1 MRRKSA
7 LAAAATAAL
16 ALVLSACGGGGGGTP
31 QQPAQSATGGAA
43 AQPAAN
49 AALTQVY
56 NPSTKKG
63 GTLKAAHSSDWDSL
77 DPGDTYYGYSFNFG
91 RLYWRTL
98 TMYKPGPGPE
108 GNTVIPDLAEGLGT
122 PSDEGKTWTY
132 KLKSGLKFEDGTP
145 ITAKDV
151 AYAVARS
158 FDKETF
164 PHGPSYLN
172 ELLAWPKDF
181 KGVYKTPDVDYK
193 SAVEATDDTT
203 VVFHLTKPFSD
214 MDYIVQMPMTAPVPK
229 AKDTGAKY
237 KEKVVSSGPYKFE
250 TNQIGKSF
258 ALVRNDQWDP
268 ATDPNRP
275 ALPDRIEVQLNVN
288 ADDLDNQL
296 ISGNIHLDIPGT
308 GLQPAALGK
317 VLPDPALK
325 ARTDNPTIPRLW
337 YVSVIPDNPPL
348 DNADCRKAVLWAA
361 DRVANQTAYG
371 GPVAGGDLA
380 TNVMPPPIAGQEKF
394 DLYTTPE
401 NKGDVAKAKEAL
413 AACGQPNGF
422 STTMSFRSDRPRE
435 KALAEAMEQAL
446 AKVGIKLTLK
456 GFPASSY
463 FSDYAGNTQY
473 VKKNGIGLATH
484 GWGSDWPTGYGFMQ
498 AIVDSRT
505 IRPAGNYNLSV
516 KNPEVD
522 KLIDQAA
529 AELDTTARE
538 KLWVDVDKKVME
550 DASILPVVWAKALLM
565 RGEGVTNIAYNEGQS
580 MYDYILLGVQ

>member
-16 ALVLSACGGGGGGTP
+16 ALVLSACGGGGGQP
-31 QQPAQSATGGAA
+31 QPAQTATGGGAA

-49 AALTQVY
+49 IALSQVF
-56 NPSTKKG
+56 NASSKKG

-77 DPGDTYYGYSFNFG
+77 DPADTYYGYSFNFG

-108 GNTVIPDLAEGLGT
+108 GATVVPDLAEGLGQ
-122 PSDEGKTWTY
+122 PSPDGKTWTY
-132 KLKSGLKFEDGTP
+132 KIKSGLKFEDGTP

-164 PHGPSYLN
+164 THGPSYLN
-172 ELLAWPKDF
+172 ELLDWPKDF

-203 VVFHLTKPFSD
+203 VVFHLTKPFAS

-237 KEKVVSSGPYKFE
+237 REHVISSGPYKFE
-250 TNQIGKSF
+250 SVQAGKSL
-258 ALVRNDQWDP
+258 ALVRNDQWD
-268 ATDPNRP
+268 ASTDPNRP

-296 ISGNIHLDIPGT
+296 ISGNIHLDVPGT

-317 VLPDPALK
+317 VLPDPAMK
-325 ARTDNPTIPRLW
+325 ARTDNPVLQRLW
-337 YVSVIPDNPPL
+337 FVSVIPDVKPL
-348 DNADCRKAVLWAA
+348 DNLDCRKAVMWAA
-361 DRVANQTAYG
+361 DRVANQTAFG
-371 GPVAGGDLA
+371 GPVAGGDIA
-380 TNVMPPPIAGQEKF
+380 TNVMPPPIKGQQKF
-394 DLYTTPE
+394 DLYATPD
-401 NKGDVAKAKEAL
+401 NKGDVNKAKEAL

-435 KALAEAMEQAL
+435 KALAEAMQQAL

-463 FSDYAGNTQY
+463 FSDYAGNVEY
-473 VKKNGIGLATH
+473 VKKNGIGLAAH
-484 GWGSDWPTGYGFMQ
+484 GWGSDWPDGYGFLQ

-522 KLIDQAA
+522 KLIDQAS
-529 AELDTTARE
+529 AELDATKRE
-538 KLWVDVDKKVME
+538 QLWVDVDKKVME
-550 DASILPVVWAKALLM
+550 DASILPVVWAKALLL
-565 RGEGVTNIAYNEGQS
+565 RGQGVTNIAYNEGQQA
-580 MYDYILLGVQ
+580 YDYVMLGVQ

>member
-16 ALVLSACGGGGGGTP
+16 AMVLSACGGGGGTP
-31 QQPAQSATGGAA
+31 QQPAQSASGGA
-43 AQPAAN
+43 AQPAFN
-49 AALTQVY
+49 ASLTGVY

-63 GTLKAAHSSDWDSL
+63 GTIKAAHSSDWDSL
-77 DPGDTYYGYSFNFG
+77 DPADTYYGYSFNFG

-98 TMYKPGPGPE
+98 TTYKTGPGPD
-108 GNTVIPDLAEGLGT
+108 GNQVVPDLAEGLGE
-122 PSDEGKTWTY
+122 PSPDGKTWTY
-132 KLKSGLKFEDGTP
+132 KLRAGLKFEDGTP

-158 FDKETF
+158 YDKETF

-203 VVFHLTKPFSD
+203 VVFHLVKPFAS

-229 AKDTGAKY
+229 DKDTGAKY
-237 KEKVVSSGPYKFE
+237 REHVISSGPYKFE
-250 TNQIGKSF
+250 TNETGKRF
-258 ALVRNDQWDP
+258 TLVRNDQWD
-268 ATDPNRP
+268 ASTDPNRP
-275 ALPDRIEVQLNVN
+275 ALPDKWEVQLNVN

-296 ISGNIHLDIPGT
+296 MSGSIQLDIPGT
-308 GLQPAALGK
+308 GMQPAALGK

-325 ARTDNPTIPRLW
+325 ARTDNPTIQRLW
-337 YVSVIPDNPPL
+337 YISVIPDNKPL
-348 DNADCRKAVLWAA
+348 DNVECRKAVMFAA

-371 GPVAGGDLA
+371 GPVAGGEIA
-380 TNVMPPPIAGQEKF
+380 TNVMPPGIVGQEKF
-394 DLYTTPE
+394 DLYQTPE
-401 NKGDVAKAKEAL
+401 NKGDVEKAKQAL

-422 STTMSFRSDRPRE
+422 ETTMTFRADRPRE
-435 KALAEAMEQAL
+435 KALAEAMQQAL
-446 AKVGIKLTLK
+446 SKAGIKLTLK

-463 FSDYAGNTQY
+463 FSDYAGNVDY

-484 GWGSDWPTGYGFMQ
+484 GWGSDWPDGYGFMQ

-516 KNPEVD
+516 KNAEVD

-529 AELDTTARE
+529 GELDATARA

-565 RGEGVTNIAYNEGQS
+565 RGQGVTNIAYNEGQQ
-580 MYDYILLGVQ
+580 MYDYVLLGAE

>member
-1 MRRKSA
+1 MRRKHA
-7 LAAAATAAL
+7 LAGAATAVL
-16 ALVLSACGGGGGGTP
+16 ALVLSACGGGGGTS
-31 QQPAQSATGGAA
+31 QQPAQTAAGGG
-43 AQPAAN
+43 AQPAFN
-49 AALTQVY
+49 AGLTQVF

-63 GTLKAAHSSDWDSL
+63 GTLKAAHSADWDSL

-91 RLYWRTL
+91 RFYWRTL

-122 PSDEGKTWTY
+122 PSDDGKTWTY
-132 KLKSGLKFEDGTP
+132 KLKSGLKYEDGTP

-158 FDKETF
+158 YDKETF

-172 ELLAWPKDF
+172 ELLDWPKDF
-181 KGVYKTPDVDYK
+181 KGVYKSADADYK
-193 SAVEATDDTT
+193 SAVEATDDST
-203 VVFHLTKPFSD
+203 VVFHLKKPFAS

-229 AKDTGAKY
+229 DKDTGAKY
-237 KEKVVSSGPYKFE
+237 KEKVLSSGPYKFE
-250 TNQIGKSF
+250 TNEIGKRF
-258 ALVRNDQWDP
+258 TLVRNDQWDP

-296 ISGNIHLDIPGT
+296 ISGDIDLDIPGT

-348 DNADCRKAVLWAA
+348 DNVECRKAVMWAA

-371 GPVAGGDLA
+371 GPLAGGDIA
-380 TNVMPPPIAGQEKF
+380 TNVMPPPIVGQEKF
-394 DLYTTPE
+394 DLYATPE
-401 NKGDVAKAKEAL
+401 NKGDVEKAKQAL
-413 AACGQPNGF
+413 TACGQPNGF
-422 STTMSFRSDRPRE
+422 STTMAFRSDRPRE
-435 KALAEAMEQAL
+435 KALAEAMQQAL
-446 AKVGIKLTLK
+446 AKVNIKVELK
-456 GFPASSY
+456 GFPGSSY
-463 FSDYAGNTQY
+463 FSDYAGNTDY
-473 VKKNGIGLATH
+473 VKKNGIGLAGH
-484 GWGSDWPTGYGFMQ
+484 GWGSDWPDGYGFMQ

-505 IRPAGNYNLSV
+505 IRKAGNYNLSV

-522 KLIDQAA
+522 KLIDQASSQ
-529 AELDTTARE
+529 LDETARA

-550 DASILPVVWAKALLM
+550 DASILPVVWAKSLLM
-565 RGEGVTNIAYNEGQS
+565 RGKRVTNVAYNEGQS
-580 MYDYILLGVQ
+580 MYDYILLGVE

>member
-1 MRRKSA
+1 MRRKHA
-7 LAAAATAAL
+7 LAGAATAAL

-31 QQPAQSATGGAA
+31 SQPAQSAAGSA
-43 AQPAAN
+43 AQPVAN
-49 AALTQVY
+49 AALTSVY

-77 DPGDTYYGYSFNFG
+77 DPADTYYGYSFNFG
-91 RLYWRTL
+91 RFYWRTL
-98 TMYKPGPGPE
+98 TMYKTGPGPD
-108 GNTVIPDLAEGLGT
+108 GNTVVPDLAESLGE
-122 PSDEGKTWTY
+122 PSTDGKTWTY
-132 KLKSGLKFEDGTP
+132 KIKAGLKFEDGTP

-151 AYAVARS
+151 AYGVARS

-172 ELLAWPKDF
+172 ELLDWPKDF

-203 VVFHLTKPFSD
+203 LVFHLKKPFAS
-214 MDYIVQMPMTAPVPK
+214 MDYVVQMPMTAPVPK
-229 AKDTGAKY
+229 DKDTGAKY

-250 TNQIGKSF
+250 KNEIGKSF
-258 ALVRNDQWDP
+258 ALVRNDQWD
-268 ATDPNRP
+268 ASTDPNRP

-296 ISGNIHLDIPGT
+296 ISGSVQLDIPGT
-308 GLQPAALGK
+308 GMQPAALGK

-337 YVSVIPDNPPL
+337 YVSVIPDTKPL
-348 DNADCRKAVLWAA
+348 DNIDCRKAVMWAA
-361 DRVANQTAYG
+361 DRVANQTAFG
-371 GPVAGGDLA
+371 GPVAGGDIA
-380 TNVMPPPIAGQEKF
+380 TNVMPPPIVGQEKF
-394 DLYTTPE
+394 DLYASAD

-422 STTMSFRSDRPRE
+422 ATNMTFRSDRPRE
-435 KALAEAMEQAL
+435 KALAEAMQQAL
-446 AKVGIKLTLK
+446 ARVGIKLTLK

-463 FSDYAGNTQY
+463 FSDYAGNVNY
-473 VKKNGIGLATH
+473 VKENGIGLASH
-484 GWGSDWPTGYGFMQ
+484 GWGSDWPDGYGFMQ

-505 IRPAGNYNLSV
+505 IRDAGNYNLSV

-522 KLIDQAA
+522 KLIDQAS
-529 AELDTTARE
+529 AELDATARA

-550 DASILPVVWAKALLM
+550 DASILPVVWAKSLLM
-565 RGEGVTNIAYNEGQS
+565 RGEGVTNLAYNEGQS
-580 MYDYILLGVQ
+580 MYDYVMLGVQ

>member
-16 ALVLSACGGGGGGTP
+16 ALVLSACGGGGGTT
-31 QQPAQSATGGAA
+31 QQPAQSASGAA
-43 AQPAAN
+43 AEPAFN
-49 AALTQVY
+49 AGLTSVF

-63 GTLKAAHSSDWDSL
+63 GTLKAAHSADWDSL

-91 RLYWRTL
+91 RFYWRTL

-108 GNTVIPDLAEGLGT
+108 GNTVVPDLAEGLGEA
-122 PSDEGKTWTY
+122 SDGGKTWTY
-132 KLKSGLKFEDGTP
+132 KLKSGLKYEDGTP

-151 AYAVARS
+151 AYAVART

-181 KGVYKTPDVDYK
+181 KGVYKTPDVDY
-193 SAVEATDDTT
+193 SAAVEATDDQT
-203 VVFHLTKPFSD
+203 VVFHLAKAFSS
-214 MDYIVQMPMTAPVPK
+214 MDYVVQMPMTAPVPK
-229 AKDTGAKY
+229 DKDTGAKY

-250 TNQIGKSF
+250 SNEIGKKF

-296 ISGNIHLDIPGT
+296 IAGNIHLDIPGT
-308 GLQPAALGK
+308 GMQPAALGK

-325 ARTDNPTIPRLW
+325 ARTDNPIIPRLW

-348 DNADCRKAVLWAA
+348 DNVECRKAVMYAA

-371 GPVAGGDLA
+371 GELAGGEIA
-380 TNVMPPPIAGQEKF
+380 TNVLPPPIVGQEKF
-394 DLYTTPE
+394 DLYASE
-401 NKGDVAKAKEAL
+401 GNKGDVTKAKEAL

-422 STTMSFRSDRPRE
+422 STTMTFRADRPRE

-456 GFPASSY
+456 GFPGSSY
-463 FSDYAGNTQY
+463 FSDYAGNVAY
-473 VKKNGIGLATH
+473 IKKNGVGLAAH
-484 GWGSDWPTGYGFMQ
+484 GWGSDWPDGYGFLQ

-522 KLIDQAA
+522 KLIDQAS
-529 AELDTTARE
+529 AELDATARA

-550 DASILPVVWAKALLM
+550 DASILPVVWAKSLLM
-565 RGEGVTNIAYNEGQS
+565 RGKGVTNVAYNEGQS
-580 MYDYILLGVQ
+580 MFDYVLLGVE

>member
-1 MRRKSA
+1 MRRKHA
-7 LAAAATAAL
+7 LAGAATAA
-16 ALVLSACGGGGGGTP
+16 ALVLSACGGGGGNAS
-31 QQPAQSATGGAA
+31 QPAQSASGGA
-43 AQPAAN
+43 AQPAFN

-91 RLYWRTL
+91 RFYWRTL
-98 TMYKPGPGPE
+98 TTYKPGPGPE
-108 GNTVIPDLAEGLGT
+108 GNTVVPDLAEGLGQ
-122 PSDEGKTWTY
+122 PSDDGKTWTY
-132 KLKSGLKFEDGTP
+132 KLRSGLKFEDGTP

-172 ELLAWPKDF
+172 ELLDWPKDF
-181 KGVYKTPDVDYK
+181 KGVYKTPDVDYS
-193 SAVEATDDTT
+193 SAVEAPDDTT
-203 VVFHLTKPFSD
+203 VVFHLKKPFAS

-229 AKDTGAKY
+229 DKDTGAKY
-237 KEKVVSSGPYKFE
+237 KEHVISSGPYKFE
-250 TNQIGKSF
+250 TNEIGKRF
-258 ALVRNDQWDP
+258 TLVRNDQWDP
-268 ATDPNRP
+268 ATDPIRP

-296 ISGNIHLDIPGT
+296 IAGDIHLDIPGT

-317 VLPDPALK
+317 VLPDPQLK

-337 YVSVIPDNPPL
+337 YVSVIPDTAPL
-348 DNADCRKAVLWAA
+348 DNVECRKAVMFAA

-371 GPVAGGDLA
+371 GPLAGGDIA
-380 TNVMPPPIAGQEKF
+380 TNVMPPPIVGQEKF
-394 DLYTTPE
+394 DLYASPD
-401 NKGDVAKAKEAL
+401 NKGDVEKAKQAL

-422 STTMSFRSDRPRE
+422 STTMTYRSDRPRE
-435 KALAEAMEQAL
+435 KALAEAMQQAL
-446 AKVGIKLTLK
+446 ARVGIKLTLK

-463 FSDYAGNTQY
+463 FSDYAGNVDY

-484 GWGSDWPTGYGFMQ
+484 GWGADWPDGYGFMQ

-505 IRPAGNYNLSV
+505 IRKAGNYNLSV
-516 KNPEVD
+516 KNEEVD
-522 KLIDQAA
+522 KLIDQAS
-529 AELDTTARE
+529 AELDATARG
-538 KLWVDVDKKVME
+538 KLWVEVDKKVME
-550 DASILPVVWAKALLM
+550 DASILPVVWAKSLLL

-580 MYDYILLGVQ
+580 MYDYILLGVE

>member
-1 MRRKSA
+1 MRRKHA
-7 LAAAATAAL
+7 LAGAATAAL
-16 ALVLSACGGGGGGTP
+16 ALVLSACGGGGGSA
-31 QQPAQSATGGAA
+31 QQPAASASGGGAQA
-43 AQPAAN
+43 AFN
-49 AALTQVY
+49 AAITGVY

-91 RLYWRTL
+91 RFYWRTL

-108 GNTVIPDLAEGLGT
+108 GNTVVPDLAESLGE
-122 PSDEGKTWTY
+122 PSEDGKTWTY

-172 ELLAWPKDF
+172 ELLDWPEDF
-181 KGVYKTPDVDYK
+181 KGVYKTPDVDYS
-193 SAVEATDDTT
+193 SAVEATDDSTL
-203 VVFHLTKPFSD
+203 VFHLKKPFAS
-214 MDYIVQMPMTAPVPK
+214 MDYVVQMPMTAPVPK
-229 AKDTGAKY
+229 DKDTGAKY
-237 KEKVVSSGPYKFE
+237 REKVVSSGPYKFE
-250 TNQIGKSF
+250 TNEIGKRF
-258 ALVRNDQWDP
+258 TLVRNDQWDP

-288 ADDLDNQL
+288 ADDLDNQ
-296 ISGNIHLDIPGT
+296 IIAGDIQLDIPGT
-308 GLQPAALGK
+308 GMQPAALGK

-337 YVSVIPDNPPL
+337 YISVIPDTAPL
-348 DNADCRKAVLWAA
+348 DNVNCRKAVQFAA

-371 GPVAGGDLA
+371 GEVAGGEIA
-380 TNVMPPPIAGQEKF
+380 TNVMPPPIVGQEKF
-394 DLYTTPE
+394 DLYPSAD

-422 STTMSFRSDRPRE
+422 STTMAFRSDRPRE

-446 AKVGIKLTLK
+446 ARVGIKLTLK

-463 FSDYAGNTQY
+463 FSDYAGNVDY
-473 VKKNGIGLATH
+473 VKSNGIGLAAH
-484 GWGSDWPTGYGFMQ
+484 GWGSDWPDGYGFLQ

-505 IRPAGNYNLSV
+505 IRDAGNYNLSV

-522 KLIDQAA
+522 KLIDQAS
-529 AELDTTARE
+529 AELDEAARA
-538 KLWVDVDKKVME
+538 KLWVEVDKKVME
-550 DASILPVVWAKALLM
+550 DASILPVVWAKSLLM
-565 RGEGVTNIAYNEGQS
+565 RGQGLTNIAYNEGQS
-580 MYDYILLGVQ
+580 MYDYVMLGVE

>member
-1 MRRKSA
+1 MRRKHA
-7 LAAAATAAL
+7 LAGAATAA
-16 ALVLSACGGGGGGTP
+16 ALVLSACGGGGGNAS
-31 QQPAQSATGGAA
+31 QPAQSASGGA
-43 AQPAAN
+43 AQPAFN

-91 RLYWRTL
+91 RFYWRTL
-98 TMYKPGPGPE
+98 TTYKPGPGPE
-108 GNTVIPDLAEGLGT
+108 GNTVVPDLAEGLGQ
-122 PSDEGKTWTY
+122 PSEDGKTWTY

-172 ELLAWPKDF
+172 ELLDWPKDF
-181 KGVYKTPDVDYK
+181 KGVYKTPDVDYS
-193 SAVEATDDTT
+193 SAVEAPDDTT
-203 VVFHLTKPFSD
+203 VVFHLKKPFAS

-229 AKDTGAKY
+229 DKDTGAKY
-237 KEKVVSSGPYKFE
+237 KEHVISSGPYKFE
-250 TNQIGKSF
+250 TNEIGKRF
-258 ALVRNDQWDP
+258 TLVRNDQWDP
-268 ATDPNRP
+268 STDPIRP

-296 ISGNIHLDIPGT
+296 IAGDIHLDIPGT

-317 VLPDPALK
+317 VLPDPQLK

-337 YVSVIPDNPPL
+337 YVSVIPDTAPL
-348 DNADCRKAVLWAA
+348 DNVECRKAVMFAA

-371 GPVAGGDLA
+371 GPLAGGDIA
-380 TNVMPPPIAGQEKF
+380 TNVMPPPIVGQEKF
-394 DLYTTPE
+394 DLYASPD
-401 NKGDVAKAKEAL
+401 NKGDVEKAKQAL
-413 AACGQPNGF
+413 AACGQPDGF
-422 STTMSFRSDRPRE
+422 STTMTYRSDRPRE
-435 KALAEAMEQAL
+435 KALAEAMQQAL
-446 AKVGIKLTLK
+446 ARVGIKLTLK

-463 FSDYAGNTQY
+463 FSDYAGNVDY

-484 GWGSDWPTGYGFMQ
+484 GWGADWPDGYGFMQ

-505 IRPAGNYNLSV
+505 IRKAGNYNLSV
-516 KNPEVD
+516 KNEEVD
-522 KLIDQAA
+522 KLIDQASS
-529 AELDTTARE
+529 ELDATARG
-538 KLWVDVDKKVME
+538 KLWVEVDKKVME
-550 DASILPVVWAKALLM
+550 DASILPVVWAKSLLL

-580 MYDYILLGVQ
+580 MYDYILLGVE

>member
-1 MRRKSA
+1 MRRKHA
-7 LAAAATAAL
+7 LAGAATAAL
-16 ALVLSACGGGGGGTP
+16 ALVLSACGGGGGTS
-31 QQPAQSATGGAA
+31 QQPAQTAAGGG
-43 AQPAAN
+43 AQPAFN

-63 GTLKAAHSSDWDSL
+63 GTLKAAHSADWDSL

-91 RLYWRTL
+91 RFYWRTL

-122 PSDEGKTWTY
+122 PSDDGKTWTY
-132 KLKSGLKFEDGTP
+132 KLKSGLKYEDGTP

-158 FDKETF
+158 YDKETF

-172 ELLAWPKDF
+172 ELLDWPKDF
-181 KGVYKTPDVDYK
+181 KGVYKSADVDYK
-193 SAVEATDDTT
+193 SAVEATDDST
-203 VVFHLTKPFSD
+203 VVFHLKKPFAS
-214 MDYIVQMPMTAPVPK
+214 MDYIVQMPMSAPVPK
-229 AKDTGAKY
+229 DKDTGAKY
-237 KEKVVSSGPYKFE
+237 KEKVLSSGPYKFE
-250 TNQIGKSF
+250 TNEIGKRF
-258 ALVRNDQWDP
+258 TLVRNDQWDP

-296 ISGNIHLDIPGT
+296 ISGDIDLDIPGT

-337 YVSVIPDNPPL
+337 YVSVIPDNPPM
-348 DNADCRKAVLWAA
+348 DNVECRKAVMWAA

-371 GPVAGGDLA
+371 GPLAGGDIA
-380 TNVMPPPIAGQEKF
+380 TNVMPPPIVGQEKF

-413 AACGQPNGF
+413 TACGQPNGF
-422 STTMSFRSDRPRE
+422 STTMAFRSDRPRE
-435 KALAEAMEQAL
+435 KALAEAMQQAL
-446 AKVGIKLTLK
+446 AKVNIKVELK
-456 GFPASSY
+456 GFPGSSY
-463 FSDYAGNTQY
+463 FSDYAGNTDY
-473 VKKNGIGLATH
+473 VKKNGIGLAGH
-484 GWGSDWPTGYGFMQ
+484 GWGSDWPDGYGFMQ

-505 IRPAGNYNLSV
+505 IRKAGNYNLSV

-522 KLIDQAA
+522 KLIDQASS
-529 AELDTTARE
+529 ELDETARA

-550 DASILPVVWAKALLM
+550 DASILPVVWAKSLLM
-565 RGEGVTNIAYNEGQS
+565 RGTRVTNVAYNEGQS
-580 MYDYILLGVQ
+580 MYDYILLGVE

>member
-16 ALVLSACGGGGGGTP
+16 ALVLSACGGGGGQ
-31 QQPAQSATGGAA
+31 QQPAQTATAGGA

-49 AALTQVY
+49 VALTQVF
-56 NPSTKKG
+56 NASTKKG

-77 DPGDTYYGYSFNFG
+77 DPADTYYGYSFNFG

-108 GNTVIPDLAEGLGT
+108 GATVVPDLAEGLGQ
-122 PSDEGKTWTY
+122 PSADGKTWTY
-132 KLKSGLKFEDGTP
+132 KIKSGLKYEDGTP
-145 ITAKDV
+145 ITAQDV

-164 PHGPSYLN
+164 THGPSYLN

-203 VVFHLTKPFSD
+203 VVFHLTKPFAS

-237 KEKVVSSGPYKFE
+237 REHVISSGPYKFE
-250 TNQIGKSF
+250 SVQAGKSL
-258 ALVRNDQWDP
+258 ALVRNDQWNA
-268 ATDPNRP
+268 ATDPHRP

-296 ISGNIHLDIPGT
+296 MSGNIHLDVPGT

-317 VLPDPALK
+317 VLPDPAMK
-325 ARTDNPTIPRLW
+325 ARTDNPVLQRLW
-337 YVSVIPDNPPL
+337 FVSVIPDTKPL
-348 DNADCRKAVLWAA
+348 DNLDCRKAVMWAA
-361 DRVANQTAYG
+361 DRVANQTAFG
-371 GPVAGGDLA
+371 GPVAGGDIA
-380 TNVMPPPIAGQEKF
+380 TNVMPPPIKGQQKF
-394 DLYTTPE
+394 DLYQTPE
-401 NKGDVAKAKEAL
+401 NKGDVTKAKEAL
-413 AACGQPNGF
+413 TACGQPNGF

-435 KALAEAMEQAL
+435 KALAEAMQQAL
-446 AKVGIKLTLK
+446 DKVGIKLTLK
-456 GFPASSY
+456 GFPSSSY
-463 FSDYAGNTQY
+463 FSDYAGNVEY
-473 VKKNGIGLATH
+473 VKKNGIGLAAH
-484 GWGSDWPTGYGFMQ
+484 GWGSDWPDGYGFLQ

-529 AELDTTARE
+529 SELDATARE

-550 DASILPVVWAKALLM
+550 DASILPVVWAKALLL
-565 RGEGVTNIAYNEGQS
+565 RGQNVTNVAYNEGQQG
-580 MYDYILLGVQ
+580 YDYIMMGVQ

>member
-1 MRRKSA
+1 MRRKHA
-7 LAAAATAAL
+7 LAGAATAA
-16 ALVLSACGGGGGGTP
+16 ALVLSACGGGGGNAS
-31 QQPAQSATGGAA
+31 QPAQSASGGA
-43 AQPAAN
+43 AQPAFN

-91 RLYWRTL
+91 RFYWRTL
-98 TMYKPGPGPE
+98 TTYKPGPGPE
-108 GNTVIPDLAEGLGT
+108 GNTVVPDLAEGLGQ
-122 PSDEGKTWTY
+122 PSDDGKTWTY
-132 KLKSGLKFEDGTP
+132 KLRSGLKFEDGTP

-172 ELLAWPKDF
+172 ELLDWPKDF
-181 KGVYKTPDVDYK
+181 KGVYKTPDVDYS

-203 VVFHLTKPFSD
+203 VVFHLKKPFAS

-229 AKDTGAKY
+229 DKDTGAKY
-237 KEKVVSSGPYKFE
+237 KEHVISSGPYKFE
-250 TNQIGKSF
+250 TNEIGKRF
-258 ALVRNDQWDP
+258 TLVRNDQWDP
-268 ATDPNRP
+268 STDPIRP

-296 ISGNIHLDIPGT
+296 IAGDIHLDIPGT

-317 VLPDPALK
+317 VLPDPQLK

-337 YVSVIPDNPPL
+337 YVSVIPDTAPL
-348 DNADCRKAVLWAA
+348 DNVECRKAVMFAA

-371 GPVAGGDLA
+371 GPLAGGDIA
-380 TNVMPPPIAGQEKF
+380 TNVMPPPIVGQEKF
-394 DLYTTPE
+394 DLYASPD
-401 NKGDVAKAKEAL
+401 NKGDVEKAKQAL
-413 AACGQPNGF
+413 AACGQPDGF
-422 STTMSFRSDRPRE
+422 STTMTYRSDRPRE
-435 KALAEAMEQAL
+435 KALAEAMQQAL
-446 AKVGIKLTLK
+446 ARVGIKLTLK

-463 FSDYAGNTQY
+463 FSDYAGNVDY

-484 GWGSDWPTGYGFMQ
+484 GWGADWPDGYGFMQ

-505 IRPAGNYNLSV
+505 IRKAGNYNLSV
-516 KNPEVD
+516 KNEEVD
-522 KLIDQAA
+522 KLIDQAS
-529 AELDTTARE
+529 AELDATARG
-538 KLWVDVDKKVME
+538 KLWVEVDKKVME
-550 DASILPVVWAKALLM
+550 DASILPVVWAKSLLL

-580 MYDYILLGVQ
+580 MYDYILLGVE

>member
-16 ALVLSACGGGGGGTP
+16 AMVLSACGGGGGTP
-31 QQPAQSATGGAA
+31 QQPAQSASGGG
-43 AQPAAN
+43 AQPAFN
-49 AALTQVY
+49 AALTGVY

-63 GTLKAAHSSDWDSL
+63 GTIKAAHSSDWDSL
-77 DPGDTYYGYSFNFG
+77 DPADTYYGYSFNFG

-98 TMYKPGPGPE
+98 TTYKTGPGPD
-108 GNTVIPDLAEGLGT
+108 GNQVVPDLAEGLGQ
-122 PSDEGKTWTY
+122 PSPDGKTWTY
-132 KLKSGLKFEDGTP
+132 KIRSGLKFEDGTP

-158 FDKETF
+158 YDKETF

-203 VVFHLTKPFSD
+203 VVFHLVKPFSS
-214 MDYIVQMPMTAPVPK
+214 MDYIVQLPMTAPVPK
-229 AKDTGAKY
+229 DKDTGAKY
-237 KEKVVSSGPYKFE
+237 REHVISSGPYKFE
-250 TNQIGKSF
+250 TNEAGKRF
-258 ALVRNDQWDP
+258 TLVRNDQWDP

-275 ALPDRIEVQLNVN
+275 ALPDKWEVQLNVN

-296 ISGNIHLDIPGT
+296 MSGSIQLDIPGT
-308 GLQPAALGK
+308 GMQPAALGK

-325 ARTDNPTIPRLW
+325 ARTDNPTIARLW
-337 YVSVIPDNPPL
+337 YVSVIPDTKPL
-348 DNADCRKAVLWAA
+348 DNIECRKAVMWAA

-371 GPVAGGDLA
+371 GPVAGGEIA
-380 TNVMPPPIAGQEKF
+380 TNVMPPAVVGQEKF
-394 DLYTTPE
+394 DLYQTPE
-401 NKGDVAKAKEAL
+401 NKGDVEKAKQAL

-422 STTMSFRSDRPRE
+422 ETTMTFRADRPRE
-435 KALAEAMEQAL
+435 KALAEAMQQAL
-446 AKVGIKLTLK
+446 SKAGIKLTLK

-463 FSDYAGNTQY
+463 FSDYAGNVDY

-484 GWGSDWPTGYGFMQ
+484 GWGSDWPDGYGFMQ

-516 KNPEVD
+516 KNAEVD
-522 KLIDQAA
+522 KLVDQAA
-529 AELDTTARE
+529 AELDATARA

-550 DASILPVVWAKALLM
+550 DASILPVVWAKSLLM
-565 RGEGVTNIAYNEGQS
+565 RGQGVTNLAYNEGQQ
-580 MYDYILLGVQ
+580 MYDYVLLGAE

>member
-1 MRRKSA
+1 MF
-7 LAAAATAAL
+7 
-16 ALVLSACGGGGGGTP
+16 
-31 QQPAQSATGGAA
+31 
-43 AQPAAN
+43 
-49 AALTQVY
+49 

-63 GTLKAAHSSDWDSL
+63 GTLKAAHSADWDSL

-91 RLYWRTL
+91 RFYWRTL

-122 PSDEGKTWTY
+122 PSDDGKTWTY
-132 KLKSGLKFEDGTP
+132 KLKSGLKYEDGTP

-158 FDKETF
+158 YDKETF

-172 ELLAWPKDF
+172 ELLDWPKDF
-181 KGVYKTPDVDYK
+181 KGVYKSADADYK
-193 SAVEATDDTT
+193 SAVEATDDST
-203 VVFHLTKPFSD
+203 VVFHLKKPFAS

-229 AKDTGAKY
+229 DKDTGAKY
-237 KEKVVSSGPYKFE
+237 KEKVLSSGPYKFE
-250 TNQIGKSF
+250 TNEIGKRF
-258 ALVRNDQWDP
+258 TLVRNDQWDP

-296 ISGNIHLDIPGT
+296 ISGDIDLDIPGT

-348 DNADCRKAVLWAA
+348 DNVECRKAVMWAA

-371 GPVAGGDLA
+371 GPLAGGDIA
-380 TNVMPPPIAGQEKF
+380 TNVMPPPIVGQEKF
-394 DLYTTPE
+394 DLYATPE
-401 NKGDVAKAKEAL
+401 NKGDVEKAKQAL
-413 AACGQPNGF
+413 TACGQPNGF
-422 STTMSFRSDRPRE
+422 STTMAFRSDRPRE
-435 KALAEAMEQAL
+435 KALAEAMQQAL
-446 AKVGIKLTLK
+446 AKVNIKVELK
-456 GFPASSY
+456 GFPGSSY
-463 FSDYAGNTQY
+463 FSDYAGNTDY
-473 VKKNGIGLATH
+473 VKKNGIGLAGH
-484 GWGSDWPTGYGFMQ
+484 GWGSDWPDGYGFMQ

-505 IRPAGNYNLSV
+505 IRKAGNYNLSV

-522 KLIDQAA
+522 KLIDQASS
-529 AELDTTARE
+529 ELDETARA

-550 DASILPVVWAKALLM
+550 DASILPVVWAKSLLM
-565 RGEGVTNIAYNEGQS
+565 RGKRVTNVAYNEGQS
-580 MYDYILLGVQ
+580 MYDYVLLGVE

>member
-16 ALVLSACGGGGGGTP
+16 ALVLSACGGGGGQ
-31 QQPAQSATGGAA
+31 QQPAQTATAGGA

-49 AALTQVY
+49 VALTQVF
-56 NPSTKKG
+56 NASTKKG

-77 DPGDTYYGYSFNFG
+77 DPADTYYGYSFNFG

-108 GNTVIPDLAEGLGT
+108 GATVVPDLAEGLGQ
-122 PSDEGKTWTY
+122 PSADGKTWTY
-132 KLKSGLKFEDGTP
+132 KIKSGLKYEDGTP
-145 ITAKDV
+145 ITAQDV
-151 AYAVARS
+151 AYAVGRS

-164 PHGPSYLN
+164 THGPSYLN

-203 VVFHLTKPFSD
+203 VVFHLTKPFAS

-237 KEKVVSSGPYKFE
+237 REHVISSGPYKFE
-250 TNQIGKSF
+250 SVQAGKSL
-258 ALVRNDQWDP
+258 ALVRNDQWDA

-296 ISGNIHLDIPGT
+296 MSGNIHLDVPGT

-317 VLPDPALK
+317 VLPDPAMK
-325 ARTDNPTIPRLW
+325 ARTDNPVLQRLW
-337 YVSVIPDNPPL
+337 FVSVIPDTKPL
-348 DNADCRKAVLWAA
+348 DNLDCRKAIMWAA
-361 DRVANQTAYG
+361 DRVANQTAFG
-371 GPVAGGDLA
+371 GPVAGGEIA
-380 TNVMPPPIAGQEKF
+380 TNVMPPPIKGQQKF
-394 DLYTTPE
+394 DLYQTPE
-401 NKGDVAKAKEAL
+401 NKGDVTKAKEAL
-413 AACGQPNGF
+413 TACGQPNGF

-435 KALAEAMEQAL
+435 KALAEAMQQAL
-446 AKVGIKLTLK
+446 DKVGIKLTLK
-456 GFPASSY
+456 GFPSSSY
-463 FSDYAGNTQY
+463 FSDYAGNVEY
-473 VKKNGIGLATH
+473 VKKNGIGLAAH
-484 GWGSDWPTGYGFMQ
+484 GWGSDWPDGYGFLQ

-522 KLIDQAA
+522 KLIDQASS
-529 AELDTTARE
+529 ELDATARE

-550 DASILPVVWAKALLM
+550 DASILPVVWAKALLL
-565 RGEGVTNIAYNEGQS
+565 RGQNVTNVAYNEGQQG
-580 MYDYILLGVQ
+580 YDYIMMGVQ

>member
-16 ALVLSACGGGGGGTP
+16 ALVLSACGGGGGQ
-31 QQPAQSATGGAA
+31 QQPAQSATAGGA

-49 AALTQVY
+49 VALTQVF
-56 NPSTKKG
+56 NASSKKG

-77 DPGDTYYGYSFNFG
+77 DPADTYYGYSFNFG

-108 GNTVIPDLAEGLGT
+108 GATVVPDLAEGLGQ
-122 PSDEGKTWTY
+122 PSADGKTWTY
-132 KLKSGLKFEDGTP
+132 KIKSGLKYEDGSP
-145 ITAKDV
+145 ITAQDV
-151 AYAVARS
+151 AYAVGRS

-164 PHGPSYLN
+164 THGPSYLN

-203 VVFHLTKPFSD
+203 VVFHLTKPFAS

-237 KEKVVSSGPYKFE
+237 REHVISSGPYKFE
-250 TNQIGKSF
+250 SVQAGKSL
-258 ALVRNDQWDP
+258 ALVRNDQWDA

-296 ISGNIHLDIPGT
+296 MSGNIHLDVPGT

-317 VLPDPALK
+317 VLPDPAMK
-325 ARTDNPTIPRLW
+325 ARTDNPVLQRLW
-337 YVSVIPDNPPL
+337 FVSVIPDTKPL
-348 DNADCRKAVLWAA
+348 DNLDCRKAVMWAA
-361 DRVANQTAYG
+361 DRVANQTAFG
-371 GPVAGGDLA
+371 GPVAGGEIA
-380 TNVMPPPIAGQEKF
+380 TNVMPPPIKGQQKF
-394 DLYTTPE
+394 DLYQTPE
-401 NKGDVAKAKEAL
+401 NKGDVTKAKEAL

-422 STTMSFRSDRPRE
+422 ATTMSFRSDRPRE
-435 KALAEAMEQAL
+435 KALAEAMQQAL
-446 AKVGIKLTLK
+446 DKVGIKLTLK

-463 FSDYAGNTQY
+463 FSDYAGNVEY
-473 VKKNGIGLATH
+473 VKKNGIGLAAH
-484 GWGSDWPTGYGFMQ
+484 GWGSDWPDGYGFLQ
-498 AIVDSRT
+498 AIVDGRT
-505 IRPAGNYNLSV
+505 IRAAGNYNLSV

-522 KLIDQAA
+522 KLIDQAS
-529 AELDTTARE
+529 AELDATARE

-550 DASILPVVWAKALLM
+550 DASILPVVWAKALLL
-565 RGEGVTNIAYNEGQS
+565 RGQGVTNIAYNEGQQA
-580 MYDYILLGVQ
+580 YDYVMLGVQ

>member
-1 MRRKSA
+1 MRRKHA
-7 LAAAATAAL
+7 LAGAATAAL
-16 ALVLSACGGGGGGTP
+16 ALVLSACGGGGGNTS
-31 QQPAQSATGGAA
+31 QQPAQSASGGA
-43 AQPAAN
+43 AQPAFN
-49 AALTQVY
+49 AALTSVY

-91 RLYWRTL
+91 RFYWRTL

-108 GNTVIPDLAEGLGT
+108 GNTVIPDLAEGLGEA
-122 PSDEGKTWTY
+122 SDGGKTWTY

-164 PHGPSYLN
+164 AHGPSYLN
-172 ELLAWPKDF
+172 ELLDWPKDF
-181 KGVYKTPDVDYK
+181 KGVYKSPDVDYK
-193 SAVEATDDTT
+193 SAVEATDDST
-203 VVFHLTKPFSD
+203 VVFHLKKPFAS

-229 AKDTGAKY
+229 DKDTGAKY
-237 KEKVVSSGPYKFE
+237 KEHVVSSGPYKFE
-250 TNQIGKSF
+250 TNEIGKRF
-258 ALVRNDQWDP
+258 TLVRNDQWDP

-296 ISGNIHLDIPGT
+296 ISGDIHLDIPGT

-337 YVSVIPDNPPL
+337 YVSVIPDNAPL
-348 DNADCRKAVLWAA
+348 DNLDCRKAVMFAA

-371 GPVAGGDLA
+371 GPLAGGDIA
-380 TNVMPPPIAGQEKF
+380 TNVMPPPIVGQEKF
-394 DLYTTPE
+394 DLYASPE
-401 NKGDVAKAKEAL
+401 NKGDVEKAKQAL

-422 STTMSFRSDRPRE
+422 ETTMAFRSDRPRE
-435 KALAEAMEQAL
+435 KALAEAMQQAL
-446 AKVGIKLTLK
+446 AKVNIKLDLK

-463 FSDYAGNTQY
+463 FSDYAGNTDY
-473 VKKNGIGLATH
+473 VKSNKIGLATH
-484 GWGSDWPTGYGFMQ
+484 GWGSDWPDGYGFMQ

-505 IRPAGNYNLSV
+505 IRKAGNYNLSV
-516 KNPEVD
+516 KSPEVD
-522 KLIDQAA
+522 KLIDQAS
-529 AELDTTARE
+529 AELDDTARA
-538 KLWVDVDKKVME
+538 KLWVEVDKKVME
-550 DASILPVVWAKALLM
+550 DASLLPVVWAKSLLM
-565 RGEGVTNIAYNEGQS
+565 RGQGVTNLAYNEGQS
-580 MYDYILLGVQ
+580 MYDYILLGVE

>member
-1 MRRKSA
+1 MRRKHA
-7 LAAAATAAL
+7 LAGAATAVL
-16 ALVLSACGGGGGGTP
+16 ALVLSACGGGGGTS
-31 QQPAQSATGGAA
+31 QQPAQTAAGGG
-43 AQPAAN
+43 AQPAFN
-49 AALTQVY
+49 AGLTQVF

-63 GTLKAAHSSDWDSL
+63 GTLKAAHSADWDSL

-91 RLYWRTL
+91 RFYWRTL

-122 PSDEGKTWTY
+122 PSDDGKTWTY
-132 KLKSGLKFEDGTP
+132 KLKSGLKYEDGTP

-158 FDKETF
+158 YDKETF

-172 ELLAWPKDF
+172 ELLDWPKDF
-181 KGVYKTPDVDYK
+181 KGVYKSADADYK
-193 SAVEATDDTT
+193 SAVEATDDST
-203 VVFHLTKPFSD
+203 VVFHLKKPFAS

-229 AKDTGAKY
+229 DKDTGAKY
-237 KEKVVSSGPYKFE
+237 KEKVLSSGPYKFE
-250 TNQIGKSF
+250 TNEIGKRF
-258 ALVRNDQWDP
+258 TLVRNDQWDP

-296 ISGNIHLDIPGT
+296 ISGDIDLDIPGT

-348 DNADCRKAVLWAA
+348 DNVECRKAVMWAA

-371 GPVAGGDLA
+371 GPLAGGDIA
-380 TNVMPPPIAGQEKF
+380 TNVMPPPIVGQEKF
-394 DLYTTPE
+394 DLYATPE
-401 NKGDVAKAKEAL
+401 NKGDVEKAKQAL
-413 AACGQPNGF
+413 TACGQPNGF
-422 STTMSFRSDRPRE
+422 STTMAFRSDRPRE
-435 KALAEAMEQAL
+435 KALAEAMQQAL
-446 AKVGIKLTLK
+446 AKVNIKVELK
-456 GFPASSY
+456 GFPGSSY
-463 FSDYAGNTQY
+463 FSDYAGNTDY
-473 VKKNGIGLATH
+473 VKKNGIGLAGH
-484 GWGSDWPTGYGFMQ
+484 GWGSDWPDGYGFMQ

-505 IRPAGNYNLSV
+505 IRKAGNYNLSV

-522 KLIDQAA
+522 KLIDQASS
-529 AELDTTARE
+529 ELDETARA

-550 DASILPVVWAKALLM
+550 DASILPVVWAKSLLM
-565 RGEGVTNIAYNEGQS
+565 RGKRVTNVAYNEGQS
-580 MYDYILLGVQ
+580 MYDYVLLGVE